1 LKDGD
6 GSGRGPGCRIG
17 GNLPV
22 NEPDF
27 GRVRVTT
34 TLMLG
39 PRAGVAPTPEPAAA
53 RVRTNL
59 HALRQVL
66 QRSHAGE
73 IRSAEDGVDA
83 AEACVARTPEPGR
96 RTALLSATRLLRRID
111 QAVVGVVGSANVG
124 DQRTR

>member
-1 LKDGD
+1 MVTGPVEARVSDRWQPPGD
-6 GSGRGPGCRIG
+6 
-17 GNLPV
+17 
-22 NEPDF
+22 EPDF

-73 IRSAEDGVDA
+73 IRSAE
-83 AEACVARTPEPGR
+83 
-96 RTALLSATRLLRRID
+96 
-111 QAVVGVVGSANVG
+111 AVVDVTGSANVG